1 MKIEKANASDL
12 AEILALQHLAY
23 QSEARLFSNQDIPP
37 LRQTIE
43 DLTGEYQKSG
53 VEFWEVQSQ
62 GRIIGS
68 VRTERVKDTVFIG
81 KLMVLPDCQK
91 QGIGSQMM
99 KMLEQVHSRCRME
112 LFTSTRSLSNIRLYE
127 KLGYQK
133 FREQKVNEELT
144 LVFMEKMAD

>member
-53 VEFWEVQSQ
+53 VEFWKVQSQ

>member
-53 VEFWEVQSQ
+53 VEFWKVQSQ

-81 KLMVLPDCQK
+81 KLMVHPDCQK